1 MICIMNNKYKNVSM
15 GSNLVED
22 LNYFLGGKILS
33 NKFLDEVKTICC
45 EATKAT
51 PFHFLEIAPLVS

>member
-1 MICIMNNKYKNVSM
+1 MNNKYKNVSM

-45 EATKAT
+45 EAK
-51 PFHFLEIAPLVS
+51 